1 MTELGRKAYLTDEIK
16 VDGKLIVKEDKVYF
30 VLYKPTG
37 YLTTA
42 HDDLGR
48 RTVMDLMQA
57 EVKKNRI
64 FPIGRLDYDTSGVLL
79 MTMMVNL

>member
-57 EVKKNRI
+57 EVKKI
-64 FPIGRLDYDTSGVLL
+64 VFSQLGVWI
-79 MTMMVNL
+79 MIHQVYY